1 MITSDPISDMLI
13 RIKNAGAV
21 GKPIV
26 NIPVSRLKKDI
37 LTALQKEN
45 FVGNFVETGKGVHKN
60 FEVIIRYT
68 NDNTPLINELKRV
81 SKLSCRVYV
90 KAKDLHPFRKGFG
103 LRLLSTPN
111 GIMSDREAKKLN
123 VGGEILFEIY

>member
-26 NIPVSRLKKDI
+26 YVPVSRLKKDI
-37 LTALQKEN
+37 LTALQKED
-45 FVGNFVETGKGVHKN
+45 FVGNFVETGKGVHKS
-60 FEVIIRYT
+60 FEVIIKYG
-68 NDNTPLINELKRV
+68 NDSTPLINELKRI
-81 SKLSCRVYV
+81 SKLSCRVYI
-90 KAKDLHPFRKGFG
+90 KSKDLHPFRKGFG
-103 LRLLSTPN
+103 LRLLSTPS

-123 VGGEILFEIY
+123 IGGEVLFEIY